1 MNTINP
7 DDENYAS
14 SVQSLHVEE
23 HNPKEEEDDQL
34 QTLEPGNQLQ
44 DPPKITSENVGN
56 EDSRDDGEDFEDS
69 QDESRQTTI
78 YADMHGAID
87 EDQQVNVRHSAIS
100 VAKID
105 DAVQIDLK
113 EEEDDFMDTYLAVK
127 LDVKVR
133 ESQLS
138 PQHRQARK
146 VDKSDSQLTSRYH
159 SRLSA
164 KSPTTKNQP
173 RPLTKNR
180 EKTASQLQSSRA
192 RSNSQDEIQPTIEE
206 NFEQYSALPVEEI
219 DKLAFDRNSIEESF
233 NQYENL
239 DKFLE
244 NDRKQEER
252 RQIAKKQIHD
262 YKMMAIEQQR
272 SQRQT

>member
-1 MNTINP
+1 M
-7 DDENYAS
+7 EY
-14 SVQSLHVEE
+14 
-23 HNPKEEEDDQL
+23 
-34 QTLEPGNQLQ
+34 
-44 DPPKITSENVGN
+44 
-56 EDSRDDGEDFEDS
+56 SRDGEEDFEDS
-69 QDESRQTTI
+69 QEESGQTTI

-87 EDQQVNVRHSAIS
+87 EDLQVNVRHSAIS
-100 VAKID
+100 VARLD

-138 PQHRQARK
+138 PQHRRKANK
-146 VDKSDSQLTSRYH
+146 VDKSDSKLTSRYH

-180 EKTASQLQSSRA
+180 EQTSLQQQSSRA
-192 RSNSQDEIQPTIEE
+192 RSISQDEVQPTIEE